1 MAAVV
6 AAAEEEEEEA
16 EVPAA
21 HLRLFEVPPGVLR
34 KNHTLGN
41 IDY

>member
-6 AAAEEEEEEA
+6 AAEEEEEA

>member
-6 AAAEEEEEEA
+6 AAAEEA